1 MSASRLVIF
10 AYLLANLGIGF
21 FLFLRARRASRGIRE
36 GEISFFLADR
46 GLGTFALF
54 FTLMATNF
62 SAFTVFGLSGAG
74 FRTGYAYYPLIGLG
88 TGLMAAS
95 FFLVGVPLRRLAA
108 ERGFVTQGDF
118 IAHRYGSKALGKA
131 FSVALI
137 AITLPYL
144 SIQAS
149 SGGMILQEIAG
160 IPYRWGAFLIVLFIL
175 AYSLLGGM
183 RSVVWT
189 DVLQGIFLLGLSLLG
204 MGLIA
209 WKGGGWLAI
218 HGTIRESAPGL
229 YSLPGEGGGIRP
241 SALLGYFLL
250 WFLADPTFPQLFQ
263 RFIAGKN
270 DHALKRS
277 AVVYPLVCGILF
289 LCTISIGVMGR
300 ALLPAL
306 DPSRADSVYPL
317 MLAEYFPPWLA
328 ALIALGGIA
337 ALMSTM
343 DSQMLTVGSMA
354 VRDFLPQRL
363 RTGFSGRLA
372 LCLIALASYL
382 LSLKPPVSIF
392 DFLQKISFNGYA
404 SLAPAIFGGLYWKK
418 ANRRGAFLSA
428 AAGFAASALS
438 GFGLLRVPFP
448 SVFLIAG
455 ASCLGLIL
463 GSLVFRSDGTGKV
476 PEAAAGFA
484 PRNFFS
490 TRSAILT
497 CLIAAAAFLPYL
509 FRGAGPILLG
519 LPAWVWYEFLLS
531 AFLSLVFWAEARAKS
546 P

>member
-21 FLFLRARRASRGIRE
+21 YLFLRRRRASRGIRE

-46 GLGTFALF
+46 SLGTFALF

-95 FFLVGVPLRRLAA
+95 FFLVGIPLRRLAA

-118 IAHRYGSKALGKA
+118 IAYRYGSNALGKI
-131 FSVALI
+131 FSIALI
-137 AITLPYL
+137 VITLPYL

-149 SGGMILQEIAG
+149 SGGMILEDVAG
-160 IPYRWGAFLIVLFIL
+160 IPYRWGALIIVLFIL

-189 DVLQGIFLLGLSLLG
+189 DVLQGILLLVLCLLG
-204 MGLIA
+204 MALIA
-209 WKGGGWLAI
+209 LKGGGWLAI
-218 HGTIRESAPGL
+218 HASIRESAPGL
-229 YSLPGEGGGIRP
+229 YSLPGAGAGIRP

-250 WFLADPTFPQLFQ
+250 WSLADPTFPQLFQ
-263 RFIAGKN
+263 RFIAGK
-270 DHALKRS
+270 DDSALKRS
-277 AVVYPLVCGILF
+277 AAIYPLVCGILF

-317 MLAEYFPPWLA
+317 MLAEFFPPWLA
-328 ALIALGGIA
+328 AVLALGGIA

-343 DSQMLTVGSMA
+343 DSQMLTVTSMA
-354 VRDFLPQRL
+354 VRDFLPQKL

-372 LCLIALASYL
+372 LCLIALASYV

-392 DFLQKISFNGYA
+392 DFLQKISFSGYA
-404 SLAPAIFGGLYWKK
+404 SLAPAILGGLYWKK
-418 ANRRGAFLSA
+418 ANRWGAFLSA
-428 AAGFAASALS
+428 AAGLAASALS

-455 ASCLGLIL
+455 ASCLGLVL
-463 GSLVFRSDGTGKV
+463 GSLARGGGKGGDRPGV
-476 PEAAAGFA
+476 MDAFI
-484 PRNFFS
+484 PREFLS
-490 TRSAILT
+490 SRSAILIG
-497 CLIAAAAFLPYL
+497 LIAAAAFLPYL
-509 FRGAGPILLG
+509 LRGAGLILLG
-519 LPAWVWYEFLLS
+519 LPLWVWYEFLLCVL
-531 AFLSLVFWAEARAKS
+531 LSLVFWAESRA
-546 P
+546 